1 MVLQVVEAVAYMH
14 SLNIIHRDLKPENIM
29 FAKPVTY
36 CQTHGKPLKVVMG
49 GGAPLIGNRCRV
61 PLESTQSIHCW

>member
-1 MVLQVVEAVAYMH
+1 VGYMH

-36 CQTHGKPLKVVMG
+36 CQAHGKPLKVGAEHLCMCEHNVKQQVLITHSSTS
-49 GGAPLIGNRCRV
+49 APL
-61 PLESTQSIHCW
+61 LA